1 MKDTPKFGARLWE
14 ILEMTPFGSIP
25 KRELELL
32 ILKSALDA
40 GLINRTP
47 AQVAITLKIS
57 LAKAHSYLTDLAIR
71 SPALEDPEALSILIQ
86 ALKKSE
92 VLPEDSYITIPI
104 NDAGLRI
111 WLERKLSESDL
122 QQGESLRRDLV
133 KLTPRGLLSLIDA
146 SKGLQKPATA
156 LKLIKKVVGNPSWL
170 SLAENQWNSKT
181 DWKDTLSVFSNAATL
196 AQALPML
203 IGVLIGA

>member
-1 MKDTPKFGARLWE
+1 VENIGDDAFR
-14 ILEMTPFGSIP
+14 SIP

-57 LAKAHSYLTDLAIR
+57 LAKANSYLTDLALR

-86 ALKKSE
+86 TLKKCE
-92 VLPEDSYITIPI
+92 VLREDSYITIPI
-104 NDAGLRI
+104 NDAGVRI

-133 KLTPRGLLSLIDA
+133 KLSPRGLLSLIDA
-146 SKGLQKPATA
+146 SKGLQKPAAA
-156 LKLIKKVVGNPSWL
+156 LKLTKKVVGNPSWL
-170 SLAENQWNSKT
+170 SLAENQWSSKT

-196 AQALPML
+196 AQALPIL
-203 IGVLIGA
+203 IGVLVGA